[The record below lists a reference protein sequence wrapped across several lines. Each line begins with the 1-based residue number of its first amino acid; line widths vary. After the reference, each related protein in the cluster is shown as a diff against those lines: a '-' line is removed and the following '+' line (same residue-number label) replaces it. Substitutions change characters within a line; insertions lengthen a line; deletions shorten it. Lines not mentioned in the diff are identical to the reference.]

1 MKKYSFI
8 FRLLLIIAV
17 GILSMISANAQL
29 LTNDGDTIYI
39 SNNETLYIPGGLKNI
54 DNGTNYPFIV
64 NNGVLNITGDL
75 VKSVN
80 TNYTG
85 LDSLLITGSG
95 VQSIAGMNFHYM
107 GITGGGI
114 KILTDNSKISDHL
127 NITNGVLNT
136 NVYTLTLDSQAIIN
150 EDESNYLTGK
160 AQMTK
165 YLPMGVNDTFG
176 GIGLEINS
184 SAIIPGMTT
193 VLRTTGTHLSGNGYQ
208 SVDRYF
214 DITPTNNGITGSN
227 IVFHYFDHE
236 LNSIAESDLAIY
248 RKRVV
253 GNWQYYGYSARDAS
267 LNTITAS
274 IDTLGRITAGSILHP
289 LPVELLSFDAK
300 LLNTES
306 ALLSW
311 ETASETDN
319 DHFDLERSPDGKNFK
334 KIGEV
339 KGKGTSSILHEY
351 EFKDVFG
358 FMTNTILYYR
368 LKQVD
373 YNGHYE
379 YSDIRK
385 LELGSPNHST
395 FRAWY
400 NSGTE
405 KIQAT
410 FYYENPTTA
419 SIRVIDMQGKLITE
433 KEMNF
438 PSGTSSLNMDMQ
450 GLAQGIYSL
459 SVQDADGL
467 LVKRVLKQ

>member
-1 MKKYSFI
+1 M
-8 FRLLLIIAV
+8 
-17 GILSMISANAQL
+17 
-29 LTNDGDTIYI
+29 
-39 SNNETLYIPGGLKNI
+39 
-54 DNGTNYPFIV
+54 
-64 NNGVLNITGDL
+64 
-75 VKSVN
+75 
-80 TNYTG
+80 
-85 LDSLLITGSG
+85 
-95 VQSIAGMNFHYM
+95 
-107 GITGGGI
+107 
-114 KILTDNSKISDHL
+114 
-127 NITNGVLNT
+127 
-136 NVYTLTLDSQAIIN
+136 
-150 EDESNYLTGK
+150 
-160 AQMTK
+160 
-165 YLPMGVNDTFG
+165 
-176 GIGLEINS
+176 
-184 SAIIPGMTT
+184 
-193 VLRTTGTHLSGNGYQ
+193 
-208 SVDRYF
+208 
-214 DITPTNNGITGSN
+214 
-227 IVFHYFDHE
+227 
-236 LNSIAESDLAIY
+236 
-248 RKRVV
+248 
-253 GNWQYYGYSARDAS
+253 
-267 LNTITAS
+267 
-274 IDTLGRITAGSILHP
+274 
-289 LPVELLSFDAK
+289 ELLSFDAK